1 MLTKPGR
8 RINDTMS
15 LVAGSGPVPARPQTG
30 RTTKHHLVFEASRAV
45 TGDTEARQRHTDT
58 RLQAEVYNSP
68 RFDKGE
74 LFLYIPSYS
83 YELPFIISLYS
94 NKQL

>member
-1 MLTKPGR
+1 
-8 RINDTMS
+8 MS
-15 LVAGSGPVPARPQTG
+15 LVVGSGPVPARPQTG

-74 LFLYIPSYS
+74 LPLYSYKLPLYSFYS
-83 YELPFIISLYS
+83 YELPLYS
-94 NKQL
+94 FI